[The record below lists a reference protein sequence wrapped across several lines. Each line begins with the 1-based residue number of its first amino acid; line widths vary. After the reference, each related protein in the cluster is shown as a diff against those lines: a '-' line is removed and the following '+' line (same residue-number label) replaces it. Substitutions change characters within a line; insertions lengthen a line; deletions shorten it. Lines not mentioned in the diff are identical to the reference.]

1 MALERIDIAS
11 CSDRLQIALHRAR
24 YDFVLS
30 KVPTGANVLEIGVGS
45 GALAAELFP
54 RCRDYIGLDL
64 DPVSCVKARER
75 TDNKARIIEGDIRTL
90 PFPDN
95 TFSHIVCL
103 EVLEHL
109 GDFQTGLRNI
119 ARCLD
124 RNGSA
129 IISVPY
135 RRKGGKSKI
144 NEYHPYE
151 PGEQELFAACLQFFS
166 GVDIYYQYFEES
178 LLMTVARIFH
188 IRRFVGLSGMYADL
202 AAGEPHMVSR
212 LRLNQNP
219 RGMKIGLVLVASRKP

>member
-1 MALERIDIAS
+1 MALERVDVS
-11 CSDRLQIALHRAR
+11 NCSDRLQIALHQAR

-30 KVPTGANVLEIGVGS
+30 QVPIGASVLEIGVGS

-54 RCRDYIGLDL
+54 RSRAYVGLDL
-64 DPVSCVKARER
+64 DPVACAKVRER
-75 TDNKARIIEGDIRTL
+75 MNNQATIIEGDIRTL

-109 GDFQTGLRNI
+109 GDFQTGLKSV
-119 ARCLD
+119 ARCLE
-124 RNGSA
+124 RNGMA

-151 PGEQELFAACLQFFS
+151 PGEKELLAACQQLFFNID
-166 GVDIYYQYFEES
+166 VYYQYFEET
-178 LLMTVARIFH
+178 LPMTVARIFH
-188 IRRFVGLSGMYADL
+188 VRRFVGLSGLYSDL
-202 AAGEPHMVSR
+202 AAGEPHTLLR
-212 LRLNQNP
+212 LRLDQNP
-219 RGMKIGLVLVASRKP
+219 RGMKIGLLLVASRKR